1 MTLCSPLRPL
11 RWSLLALLAAAPA
24 AAHDFWIEPST
35 FTPAP
40 GARVAVHLRVGEHF
54 AGEPVPRKAE
64 RIERFAAVGPGG
76 ETAIPGIEETDPA
89 GIASFPAPGI
99 HVLVYDS
106 THARIELEA
115 SKFEP
120 YLLEEGLE
128 SIRDLRAKKEQTA
141 SPGREI
147 YSRCAKAL
155 VQVGEVAE
163 VGTAAESQGYDRKV
177 GLELELIPEKDPT
190 RLAPGTKLPVRLLFR
205 DTPQAGTLVVAFRKD
220 EPKKKLTARTD
231 ENGRVE
237 LPLDGAGVWLVK
249 AVHMI
254 PASEGA
260 NADWASLWASLT
272 FARR

>member
-1 MTLCSPLRPL
+1 MTLRSPLRAF
-11 RWSLLALLAAAPA
+11 LLAWLAATPA
-24 AAHDFWIEPST
+24 LAHDFWIEPST
-35 FTPAP
+35 FTPAL

-64 RIERFAAVGPGG
+64 RIERFAALGPGG

-115 SKFEP
+115 AKFEP
-120 YLLEEGLE
+120 YLTEEGLE
-128 SIRDLRAKKEQTA
+128 SIRELRAKKGQTA

-155 VQVGEVAE
+155 VQVGEA
-163 VGTAAESQGYDRKV
+163 GSAAEPQGFDRKV
-177 GLELELIPEKDPT
+177 GLELELIPEKDPIH
-190 RLAPGTKLPVRLLFR
+190 LAPGTKLPVRLLFR
-205 DTPQAGTLVVAFRKD
+205 DAPQAGTLVVAFRKD
-220 EPKKKLTARTD
+220 EPQKKLTARTD
-231 ENGRVE
+231 EKGRVE
-237 LPLDGAGVWLVK
+237 LPLEGAGVWLVK

-254 PASEGA
+254 PAPEGS
-260 NADWASLWASLT
+260 NADWESFWASLT